1 MLAGMYVER
10 DSFFHRLDPR
20 AKLAW
25 ALMVLAASMA
35 TQFNGLKSL
44 PVFASVVIAL
54 AVSGMGAG
62 LAALIIFNASVFLLV
77 TTLVWASMYALEGAP
92 VLKLGWLVL
101 TDVGLLVALG
111 KFFLIINPV
120 LAFVVFFA
128 STKPYHV
135 SWTLERLGVP
145 SKLATAFVIAICLL
159 PSMVRTAREVIDVQ
173 RARGLALDKGSIVE
187 RLSKYA
193 PILIPLMARLIGDV
207 WDLGMVLASRGVGYA
222 KRRTYAFE
230 PAWGLR
236 DTAFSALTLAFY
248 GVIAAWGLLL

>member
-1 MLAGMYVER
+1 MLAGIYVER
-10 DSFFHRLDPR
+10 DSFFHKLDPR

-44 PVFASVVIAL
+44 PAFASVVIAL

-77 TTLVWASMYALEGAP
+77 TTLVWASMYALEGTP

-159 PSMVRTAREVIDVQ
+159 PSMVRTARDVIDVQ
-173 RARGLALDKGSIVE
+173 RARGLALDKGSIIE

-222 KRRTYAFE
+222 KRRTYVFE

>member
-1 MLAGMYVER
+1 MLAGIYVEK

-20 AKLAW
+20 VKLVW

-35 TQFNGLKSL
+35 TQFNGIKGS
-44 PVFASVVIAL
+44 PVFASVVLSLTA
-54 AVSGMGAG
+54 SGVGAG

-77 TTLVWASMYALEGAP
+77 TTLIWASMYAAEGVVIAQ
-92 VLKLGWLVL
+92 LWWLRL
-101 TDVGLLVALG
+101 TDVGVLVALG

-135 SWTLERLGVP
+135 SWTLEKMGVP

-173 RARGLALDKGSIVE
+173 KARGLALDKGSIVE
-187 RLSKYA
+187 RLAKYA

-207 WDLGMVLASRGVGYA
+207 WDLSMVLASRGVGYA
-222 KRRTYAFE
+222 KRRTYVFE
-230 PAWGLR
+230 PKWGRR
-236 DTAFSALTLAFY
+236 DTLFLLASIAFY
-248 GVIAAWGLLL
+248 GGVVVWGLLL